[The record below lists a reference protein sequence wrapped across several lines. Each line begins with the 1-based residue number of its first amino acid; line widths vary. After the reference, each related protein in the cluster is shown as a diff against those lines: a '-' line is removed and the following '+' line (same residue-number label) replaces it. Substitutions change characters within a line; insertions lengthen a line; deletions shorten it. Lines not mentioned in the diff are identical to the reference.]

1 MEGLGFGL
9 IFLFLLTFI
18 IGVAISRWIFRVNDT
33 IKRLD
38 QIIELLKK

>member
-1 MEGLGFGL
+1 MEGFGFGL
-9 IFLFLLTFI
+9 IFLFLLIFI